1 MLLQNLKYIP
11 NPSFLFYRPT
21 ALKLSLNVFK
31 ALKSDDFMEDVIAI
45 CQEEENMLDLIQ
57 SIGRQIPIQNLPKIT
72 EALKNRYPNLL
83 TQLVKIVLERAD
95 AAVVEG
101 FTIEQPHLFDLV
113 CDFGSEEDGRALMKR
128 IFQSQ
133 NLPQDKLS
141 HLMLRLKVCTLY
153 ICTGPSLDPPP
164 RPTKL
169 NL

>member
-1 MLLQNLKYIP
+1 
-11 NPSFLFYRPT
+11 
-21 ALKLSLNVFK
+21 
-31 ALKSDDFMEDVIAI
+31 MEDVIAI

-128 IFQSQ
+128 IFQYQ

-141 HLMLRLKVCTLY
+141 HLMLRLKVCTLHIRYVY
-153 ICTGPSLDPPP
+153 ISDNMIVECRLIESKGTNRKYFENSLFWVFS
-164 RPTKL
+164 
-169 NL
+169 NSHHQ

>member
-1 MLLQNLKYIP
+1 
-11 NPSFLFYRPT
+11 
-21 ALKLSLNVFK
+21 
-31 ALKSDDFMEDVIAI
+31 MEDVIAI

-153 ICTGPSLDPPP
+153 ICTGPSLDPHGPLNGICEN
-164 RPTKL
+164 RSLFDIFSKL
-169 NL
+169 CIISFPHKLTHTDWKSQ

>member
-1 MLLQNLKYIP
+1 
-11 NPSFLFYRPT
+11 
-21 ALKLSLNVFK
+21 
-31 ALKSDDFMEDVIAI
+31 MEDVIAI

-141 HLMLRLKVCTLY
+141 HLMLRLKVCTLHIRYVY
-153 ICTGPSLDPPP
+153 ISDNMIVECRLIESKGTNRKCFENSLFWVFS
-164 RPTKL
+164 
-169 NL
+169 NSNHQ

>member
-1 MLLQNLKYIP
+1 M
-11 NPSFLFYRPT
+11 
-21 ALKLSLNVFK
+21 SLNVFK
-31 ALKSDDFMEDVIAI
+31 ELKSDDFLEDVIAI

-95 AAVVEG
+95 AAVEG
-101 FTIEQPHLFDLV
+101 FPMEPHLFDLV

-153 ICTGPSLDPPP
+153 ICTGPSLDPPQT
-164 RPTKL
+164 RPTVH
-169 NL
+169 